1 MRLQVDPGWNERRRS
16 DLSCQSEQNGYL
28 SPETWRIARDE
39 VLILKAMHDGLHH
52 LTTIAH
58 RTGIPRTVVWR
69 RMKSMLADGSVTVQ
83 RIGTADFYALK
94 DI

>member
-1 MRLQVDPGWNERRRS
+1 
-16 DLSCQSEQNGYL
+16 
-28 SPETWRIARDE
+28 
-39 VLILKAMHDGLHH
+39 MHDGLHH

-83 RIGTADFYALK
+83 RIGTADFYSLK